1 MGLAL
6 RILKSYEV
14 ELEESPTGHP
24 VQPAHLEERKT
35 KVTFLLDIVNQ
46 KTSLDLFFSFLLL
59 IIALC
64 P

>member
-35 KVTFLLDIVNQ
+35 KLMC
-46 KTSLDLFFSFLLL
+46 K
-59 IIALC
+59 LC
-64 P
+64 VCVA